1 MNDDSKS
8 LAELAAMKARG
19 ELTTEQFEDA
29 RKLLASLPG
38 SSEQPRPQPPTP
50 QKPKKKGGCRKFFLG
65 LLIILGGLWALG
77 SYLESQKTPEQ
88 RAQESA
94 DRAAADAKAKQEAAV
109 AKQQAA
115 VKAAAENAE
124 QAERRR
130 KGFHCLSGWDGSN
143 RALVDAVTKS
153 LRDPSS
159 FEHDET
165 RISPVNPQG
174 QHFVVMTFRAKNG
187 FGGTNVG
194 SATGMIRQSDCS
206 LVSWELVSS

>member
-1 MNDDSKS
+1 M
-8 LAELAAMKARG
+8 
-19 ELTTEQFEDA
+19 
-29 RKLLASLPG
+29 
-38 SSEQPRPQPPTP
+38 
-50 QKPKKKGGCRKFFLG
+50 
-65 LLIILGGLWALG
+65 
-77 SYLESQKTPEQ
+77 YLESQKTPEQ
-88 RAQESA
+88 RAQEAAERAREDA
-94 DRAAADAKAKQEAAV
+94 DRAARQEKEKRVAAEKAV
-109 AKQQAA
+109 
-115 VKAAAENAE
+115 AENAE
-124 QAERRR
+124 QAEKRR
-130 KGFHCLSGWDGSN
+130 KGFHCLSVWDGSN

-165 RISPVNPQG
+165 RISPVNAQG

>member
-1 MNDDSKS
+1 MNGDSKS

-38 SSEQPRPQPPTP
+38 STEKPRPQPPTSP
-50 QKPKKKGGCRKFFLG
+50 KPKNKGGCRNFFVG
-65 LLIILGGLWALG
+65 LLIILGGLWAFG
-77 SYLESQKTPEQ
+77 AYLESQKTPEQ
-88 RAQESA
+88 RAQEAA
-94 DRAAADAKAKQEAAV
+94 DRAAADAKAKQ
-109 AKQQAA
+109 QAA
-115 VKAAAENAE
+115 IEAAAENAE
-124 QAERRR
+124 QAEKRR
-130 KGFHCLSGWDGSN
+130 KGFHCLSVWDGSN

-174 QHFVVMTFRAKNG
+174 QHFVTMTFRAKNG

-194 SATGMIRQSDCS
+194 VATGMIRQSDCA
-206 LVSWELVSS
+206 LMNWQLVSS